1 VSENEIGLREGR
13 AKFGDLVN
21 RAEYAGEV
29 TYITR
34 HGRRVAAIAPINLIP
49 QERSMSIQDMSTSE
63 LAKMHLG
70 YNYGDEAVAEEF
82 HKRFPVLAGWSEAI
96 AYLFRLDFDR
106 PVEPRQE
113 GKPVSFGL
121 LDRSSPPG
129 AVALKEEYTRR
140 VRAIAD
146 SEEQ

>member
-1 VSENEIGLREGR
+1 MSENEIGLREGR

-21 RAEYAGEV
+21 RAEYRGET

-34 HGRRVAAIAPINLIP
+34 HGRRVAAIVPINLAP
-49 QERSMSIQDMSTSE
+49 QERIMNVQDMSASE
-63 LAKMHLG
+63 LAKIHLG
-70 YNYGDEAVAEEF
+70 YNFGDEETAQEF

-96 AYLFRLDFDR
+96 AYLFKAHFER
-106 PVEPRQE
+106 PVEPSQE

-121 LDRSSPPG
+121 SDRGNPPG
-129 AVALKEEYTRR
+129 AVELKEEYTRR

-146 SEEQ
+146 SEQE